1 MSPLYAIDPTVMRV
15 IAFVTGAVI
24 GSFLNVCVSR
34 WPKEL
39 SVVAPRSRC
48 PNCAHEIAW
57 YENIPMLSWIA
68 LRARCRGCGQP
79 ISVMYPLV
87 ELAVALGWLGAVMAY
102 GPGLT
107 ALRVAVFGT
116 ILFGVVLTDAMEY
129 VIPDGFTAFGLV
141 WAIVMAFA
149 GVFVRETSPFAS
161 LFVSLTGACAAAGA
175 IAIAGWL
182 GEMFLKKEAMGFGDV
197 TLMAMVGAHVG
208 VARGLMTIFIGAA
221 LGAVTF
227 LVVVFPVAWLRSRRA
242 GKEFEPP
249 LVPFGVF
256 LAPAAMVALLWGD
269 ALLDWYGRLSGL

>member
-161 LFVSLTGACAAAGA
+161 LYDSLTGACAAAGA

>member
-1 MSPLYAIDPTVMRV
+1 MSPLAAIDSTAMRV
-15 IAFVTGAVI
+15 VAFVTGAVI
-24 GSFLNVCVSR
+24 GSFLNVCVAR

-48 PNCAHEIAW
+48 PTCSHEIAW
-57 YENIPMLSWIA
+57 FENVPMVSWLA
-68 LRARCRGCGQP
+68 LRARCRGCRQP

-87 ELAVALGWLGAVMAY
+87 ELAVALGWLGAVIAY

-141 WAIVMAFA
+141 WALVMAFVA
-149 GVFVRETSPFAS
+149 VFVNETSPFAS
-161 LFVSLTGACAAAGA
+161 LYDSLIGACAAAGA

-182 GEMFLKKEAMGFGDV
+182 GEMVLKKEAMGFGDV
-197 TLMAMVGAHVG
+197 TLMAMIGAHLG
-208 VARGLMTIFIGAA
+208 VARGLMTIFLGAA
-221 LGAVTF
+221 LGAVGF
-227 LVVVFPVAWLRSRRA
+227 LVIVFPIAWLRSRRA

-256 LAPAAMVALLWGD
+256 LAPAALLVLIWGD
-269 ALLDWYGRLSGL
+269 ALLNWYRGLIGL

>member
-1 MSPLYAIDPTVMRV
+1 MSPLEAIDPTAMRIV
-15 IAFVTGAVI
+15 AFITGAVI
-24 GSFLNVCVSR
+24 GSFLNVCVAR

-39 SVVAPRSRC
+39 SVVSPRSRC

-57 YENIPMLSWIA
+57 FENVPMVSWLA
-68 LRARCRGCGQP
+68 LRARCRGCHEP
-79 ISVMYPLV
+79 ISMMYPLV
-87 ELAVALGWLGAVMAY
+87 ELVVALGWLGTVVAY

-141 WAIVMAFA
+141 WALVMAFIA
-149 GVFVRETSPFAS
+149 VFVPETSPFATLYDS
-161 LFVSLTGACAAAGA
+161 LVGACAAAGA
-175 IAIAGWL
+175 IAIVGWL
-182 GEMFLKKEAMGFGDV
+182 GEIVLKKEAMGFGDV
-197 TLMAMVGAHVG
+197 TLMAMIGAHLG

-221 LGAVTF
+221 LGAIGF
-227 LVVVFPVAWLRSRRA
+227 LVIVFPVAWLRSRRA

-256 LAPAAMVALLWGD
+256 LAPAALVALLWGD
-269 ALLDWYGRLSGL
+269 ALLNWYRGLVGL